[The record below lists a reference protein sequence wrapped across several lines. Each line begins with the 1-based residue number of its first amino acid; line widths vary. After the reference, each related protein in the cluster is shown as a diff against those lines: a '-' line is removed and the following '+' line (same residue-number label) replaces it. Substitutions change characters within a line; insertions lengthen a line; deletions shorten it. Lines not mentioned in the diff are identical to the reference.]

1 MKIRRLPFLGNVGR
15 LGGKGDSVS
24 ENPAIYRTEPVAVDP
39 DSDSDFDRE
48 DEKPQQAAARN
59 ALTAPLVRLDVRQ

>member
-1 MKIRRLPFLGNVGR
+1 MLSR

-24 ENPAIYRTEPVAVDP
+24 ESSATCRTEPVAVDP
-39 DSDSDFDRE
+39 DSDFDFNPD

-59 ALTAPLVRLDVRQ
+59 ALMYVHAP